1 MGTLIKFIA
10 DLLSEMIQYRMQWN
24 DIFKVVRKKICQV
37 RILYP
42 PKLFFNYKSEI
53 KIFPEQ
59 QKLKTCCKQIHIT
72 RKTSFSCSG

>member
-42 PKLFFNYKSEI
+42 RKLFFKYKSEI

-59 QKLKTCCKQIHIT
+59 QQL
-72 RKTSFSCSG
+72 

>member
-42 PKLFFNYKSEI
+42 PKLFFKYKSEI

-59 QKLKTCCKQIHIT
+59 QKLKTCYKQIHIT